1 MDVNTQNKKS
11 LIVQGGGQKGAFA
24 AGVLDAFKKKHYDPF
39 SLYIGTSAG
48 ALNVAAFVAGQTGL
62 GLDFI
67 LNYTTNKRFFE
78 LNKFMT
84 KERPMDLDWAFQLV
98 ESGEFP
104 LDIEKGKRILGEDK
118 QALACMTNV
127 EEVKDYYY
135 PIFSDNW
142 FDVLRATCAIPMLYF
157 RDIEFD
163 GATWVDGGVTATIPV
178 QESYRRGV
186 KDMVV
191 ITTAQVIKE
200 PQPESSAITQLRNSI
215 DLDVDQLVRK
225 YGLVGHRN
233 KLQEFQKQFVDKLAE
248 LQASSQSRFDLSN
261 HIPKQWI
268 EDKEKLAQIIDQQA
282 KRLDFS
288 MLKPQKMD
296 MLVSH
301 YMNHTNAIEFMNA
314 PPEEVNIDCIAPK
327 TALATKELLS
337 SRVDILHDYQLG
349 LQAGAEYLA
358 SKADN

>member
-1 MDVNTQNKKS
+1 MDVTAQNKKS

-24 AGVLDAFKKKHYDPF
+24 AGVLDAFKKRQYDPF

-48 ALNVAAFVAGQTGL
+48 ALNIAAFIAGKTGL

-78 LNKFMT
+78 LNKFMK
-84 KERPMDLDWAFQLV
+84 KERPMDLDWAFQLI
-98 ESGEFP
+98 ESGDFP
-104 LDIEKGKRILGEDK
+104 LDIDKGKHILGEGK

-127 EEVKDYYY
+127 EEIKDYYY

-142 FDVLRATCAIPMLYF
+142 LDVLRATCAIPMLYF

-178 QESYRRGV
+178 HESYRRGV

-191 ITTAQVIKE
+191 ITTAEVIKKA
-200 PQPESSAITQLRNSI
+200 QPESTTMTQFRNSL
-215 DLDVDQLVRK
+215 DLDVDQLIRK
-225 YGLVGHRN
+225 YGLAGHRN
-233 KLQEFQKQFVDKLAE
+233 KLLEFQKQFADKLAE

-268 EDKEKLAQIIDQQA
+268 EDKEKLAQIIEQQT

-301 YMNHTNAIEFMNA
+301 YMNHTNAVEFMNT
-314 PPEEVNIDCIAPK
+314 PPEGVNIDCIAPK
-327 TALATKELLS
+327 SPLATKELLS

-349 LQAGAEYLA
+349 LQAGAEYLE
-358 SKADN
+358 SQVDS